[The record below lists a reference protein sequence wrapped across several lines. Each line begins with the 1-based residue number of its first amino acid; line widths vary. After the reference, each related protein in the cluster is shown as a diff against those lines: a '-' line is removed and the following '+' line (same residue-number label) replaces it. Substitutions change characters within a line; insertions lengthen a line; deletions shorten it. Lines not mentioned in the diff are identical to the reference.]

1 MTAISKGESVPG
13 EVRRLLANLIEVL
26 LSTATI
32 VEANATH
39 VGLNKTKGNTM
50 FKLNIHQRCRRSFER
65 LIGLSILC
73 LSGVSAAA
81 NVDLTVSQSVTPAA
95 PVAFVPYS
103 YQVVLRNNEP
113 TLATNPV
120 ITLTLS
126 ADMVSRTAMSVVAA
140 GGAVC
145 PTVAQ
150 LSTGLGNPPLAGG
163 SFALTVPSIPAS
175 GQCILNFSV
184 IPLRPANY
192 TLSSNFAVTLPDV
205 ETQPTS
211 NTATTNSTV
220 GSTIV
225 RPGITKRIVSGGA
238 PATFPAVTVWEI
250 VITGDPTISIPP
262 EVPMLLQDRFYRDT
276 TSTVYGAST
285 AAVDT
290 ISCTSTGFSSATAG
304 CPVLPVRA
312 ASAWD
317 DPIFWNG
324 QRLPQGL
331 PANSSVTIRYSSTI
345 TAPTCG
351 TGGYFNQAS
360 VFAGDAV
367 NPFSDIVQPP
377 SVSRVVSLPAARACN
392 VAFIPTTVTKTLL
405 GPALVNTIANKSRYQ
420 ITYGIS
426 GATVYP
432 AEMRVGDS
440 ITTDGAGYLERM
452 NVISCTAS
460 GGMVCPAALA
470 AGSSFGPFAPTN
482 PFPNNRQL
490 FSEIVRA
497 TADGSIRLVVEMEYS
512 DLTARCMPTVWNQ
525 TNSAG
530 VSTGVGSIPPSGFD
544 LVSVSRIGA
553 TVGPSL
559 PSPTPAP
566 VPGYVQLDF
575 DLPRCVDL
583 TVNKSIS
590 TPRPGANVPF
600 SFDLEFTNAGSAIA
614 NNPAIN
620 VPVTD
625 VLGSHFTPSAV
636 TCSVV
641 EGTGTAP
648 TVSLANITGANQ
660 TFATTIPLINVNS
673 KVRCRITGTVATT
686 GSYSNTVS
694 TLASWGGSGR
704 TSTLNVS
711 SGISSTQGYGVTGAS
726 TTSVTKVLGINAAG
740 VAPGTTFPV
749 TAQCTITPIPAG
761 PPTFATVGPI
771 SLTPGVAQVFTLPP
785 STAAQSTSCVFS
797 EGTPSQ
803 AALPTF
809 GYLPG
814 IFTPSATVTTSAIGQ
829 PTAPLTLT
837 NNLSPI
843 GTLAITKA
851 ISGGPTGGI
860 NSGAFT
866 FSVACTPNTSAIPN
880 QTITFGPAAST
891 SQSLTTNLQV
901 AAGDRCTV
909 TELTRPTPPA
919 GFAWGPIPAA
929 TVTAPIVVSQ
939 TTTATVTNTL
949 INTGP
954 GGLLITKV
962 VTGGPTGGVSGAFN
976 FSVNC
981 TLGSPI
987 PNQTI
992 TLTNQTTRS
1001 LASPISVPAGAV
1013 CTVTELAPLP
1023 TPPTNFS
1030 WAPIPAAAVTSPITA
1045 GATTIATVTN
1055 TLVES
1060 GGLQITKVVTG
1071 GPVGGVSGAF
1081 VFAISCSAGGPYAD
1095 QTITLTNETSRS
1107 LATAVRVPV
1116 GATCSV
1122 QERSQAAAPSGFSWV
1137 GIPAAVSSA
1146 AMPATGGVSVTVTNV
1161 LASNAALPMAQVPV
1175 NDRTTLAM
1183 LGFILLCTAGIFL
1196 RRQ

>member
-1 MTAISKGESVPG
+1 
-13 EVRRLLANLIEVL
+13 
-26 LSTATI
+26 
-32 VEANATH
+32 
-39 VGLNKTKGNTM
+39 M
-50 FKLNIHQRCRRSFER
+50 FKLNIHQRCRRSLER
-65 LIGLSILC
+65 LVGLSMLC

-81 NVDLTVSQSVTPAA
+81 NVDLTVSQSTTPAA
-95 PVAFVPYS
+95 PTALVPYS

-113 TLATNPV
+113 TTATNPV

-126 ADMVSRTAMSVVAA
+126 ADMVSKTAVSVNAV
-140 GGAVC
+140 GGASC
-145 PTVAQ
+145 PTPAQ
-150 LSTGLGNPPLAGG
+150 LQTGLTSVPLAGG
-163 SFALTVPSIPAS
+163 SFALTVPSLPPG
-175 GQCILNFSV
+175 GQCTLNFSV
-184 IPLRPANY
+184 IPLRPAGY
-192 TLSSNFAVTLPDV
+192 VLSSNFAVALPDI

-225 RPGITKRIVSGGA
+225 RPSITKRIVSGGA

-290 ISCTSTGFSSATAG
+290 ISCISTGFSSATAG
-304 CPVLPVRA
+304 CPVLPVRTA
-312 ASAWD
+312 GAWD

-331 PANSSVTIRYSSTI
+331 PANSSVTIRYNSTI
-345 TAPTCG
+345 TSPTCG

-360 VFAGDAV
+360 LFAGDPV
-367 NPFSDIVQPP
+367 FSDIVPPP
-377 SVSRVVSLPAARACN
+377 SVSRAVTLPAARACN

-405 GPALVNTIANKSRYQ
+405 GPAVVNTIANKPRYQ
-420 ITYGIS
+420 ITYS
-426 GATVYP
+426 VTGATVYP
-432 AEMRVGDS
+432 AEVRVSDS
-440 ITTDGAGYLERM
+440 ITTEGAGYLERM
-452 NVISCTAS
+452 NVISCTPS
-460 GGMVCPAALA
+460 GGLVCPAALT
-470 AGSSFGPFAPTN
+470 AGLSFGPFTPTN
-482 PFPNNRQL
+482 PPGNRQL
-490 FSEIVRA
+490 FNEIVRA
-497 TADGSIRLVVEMEYS
+497 TADGSITLVVEMEYS

-530 VSTGVGSIPPSGFD
+530 VTTGLGTIPPSGFD
-544 LVSVSRIGA
+544 LVSVNRKGA
-553 TVGPSL
+553 PVGPSN
-559 PSPTPAP
+559 PSPSPAP
-566 VPGYVQLDF
+566 SPGYVQLDF

-641 EGTGTAP
+641 QGTGTAP

-686 GSYSNTVS
+686 GSYSNTAS
-694 TLASWGGSGR
+694 TLAAWGGSGR

-785 STAAQSTSCVFS
+785 STAEQSTSCVFS

-814 IFTPSATVTTSAIGQ
+814 IFTPSATVTTNAIGQ

-866 FSVACTPNTSAIPN
+866 FSVACTPNTPAIPN

-909 TELTRPTPPA
+909 TELTRPAAPT
-919 GFAWGPIPAA
+919 GFAWGAIPAPI
-929 TVTAPIVVSQ
+929 VTAPIVVNQ

-1013 CTVTELAPLP
+1013 CTVTELATLP

-1030 WAPIPAAAVTSPITA
+1030 WAPIPAAVVTAPITA

-1081 VFAISCSAGGPYAD
+1081 VFGVTCSAGGPYAD

-1161 LASNAALPMAQVPV
+1161 LARNAVLPIAQVPV
-1175 NDRTTLAM
+1175 NDRTTLAI

-1196 RRQ
+1196 RRR